1 MQYIRPQDESYIM
14 KKYFIREEYHGLVH
28 KRNRFI
34 RNDALFSPE
43 TGDCADQIYAL
54 IEKTDED
61 NKHFPHAI
69 RKSLAFEV
77 VLKNT
82 RIRVDERDPFP
93 AIHMIDRPLDKTL
106 IAKWRREVFEQ
117 ILPEVGKK
125 RAHFE
130 ASGIATMW
138 PDYDHSVPVWERI
151 FSLGFAGLLAE
162 SERVRY
168 EKERNAEED
177 AFFESIRITYEAL
190 LMFVRRLLDL
200 SEKTAGCE
208 KMARALAQLSVGAPQ
223 TFYEALLISYIYFMI
238 SEHIQGLQVRSLS
251 NFDRLYL
258 PFYEKDLARGV
269 CEEEIRTDLAYF
281 FLQFTAIGN
290 YWNQPVYLG
299 GEKADGTTEINAMSY
314 LFLDVYDRME
324 IYNPKIQ
331 IKVAESTPMAFLDK
345 ALDMIRRG
353 HNCIVFV
360 CDATMRKALMKRGA
374 TEEQARLCHVTGCYE
389 YSLQGSFGSGMNYVN
404 LLKPLEYTLHE
415 GRDGVSGEFCG
426 RNSPSLA
433 AYDTF
438 DALYAEYKKNLLYVI
453 DNIIEIVNA
462 YEAYHEYVNPQ
473 PMLSAT
479 FPTCLAKG
487 KDAMKGGASENGT
500 QMNFGFLADIADSLA
515 MIKKYVYDEKKI
527 SLQALV
533 EMMDKDFEGNEKMR
547 LRLLHDPDKYGNNRE
562 LPDFFASD
570 IASFCSQNVSGRK
583 NTEVRG
589 GIWSCGFHVA
599 RMSYTQAP
607 MTASSP
613 NGRRKGEELAKNA
626 SASMGQSRS
635 GATAAIL
642 SVTKLDASSF
652 CGDAALD
659 FALHPSAVQGED
671 GLAAMRG
678 LLLTFMR
685 RGGHAIHMNVFS
697 AEKLRDAQKDPE
709 KYRDLQIRVCGWNVL
724 FNNITKEEQDGFI
737 RQAEALV

>member
-1 MQYIRPQDESYIM
+1 MQYIRPQDEKYIM
-14 KKYFIREEYHGLVH
+14 KKYYDRESFIGLVH
-28 KRNRFI
+28 QRNRFV
-34 RNDALFSPE
+34 RNDAYFSPE
-43 TGDCADQIYAL
+43 TGKSGEEIYAL
-54 IEKTDED
+54 IEKTDAENAD
-61 NKHFPHAI
+61 LPHAI

-82 RIRVDERDPFP
+82 RIRVDARDPFP
-93 AIHMIDRPLDKTL
+93 AICMIDRPLDKTVT
-106 IAKWRREVFEQ
+106 AKWRKEVFEE
-117 ILPEVGKK
+117 IIPEVGKK

-130 ASGIATMW
+130 SRGIATMW

-162 SERVRY
+162 SERIRR
-168 EKERNAEED
+168 EKERTAEED
-177 AFFESIRITYEAL
+177 AFFESVRITYEAL
-190 LMFVRRLLDL
+190 LMLVHRLLDL
-200 SEKTAGCE
+200 AEKTEGCE
-208 KMARALAQLSVGAPQ
+208 KMAKALKTISIGAPD
-223 TFYEALLISYIYFMI
+223 TFYEALLISYIYFMV

-251 NFDRLYL
+251 NFDRLYQS
-258 PFYEKDLARGV
+258 FYEKDMERGV
-269 CEEEIRTDLAYF
+269 SEEEIRTDLAYF

-299 GEKADGTTEINAMSY
+299 GEKADGTTEINEMSY
-314 LFLDVYDRME
+314 LFLDVYDKMG

-331 IKVAESTPMAFLDK
+331 IKVAESTPKPFLEK

-360 CDATMRKALMKRGA
+360 CDATMRKALVKRGA

-389 YSLQGSFGSGMNYVN
+389 YSVQGSFGSGMNCVN

-415 GRDGVSGEFCG
+415 GKDGVTDEFCG
-426 RNSPSLA
+426 RKSPSLS
-433 AYDTF
+433 AYETF

-479 FPTCLAKG
+479 FPTCLEKG
-487 KDAMKGGASENGT
+487 KDAMKGGALENGT
-500 QMNFGFLADIADSLA
+500 QMNFGFLADVADSLA
-515 MIKKYVYDEKKI
+515 MIKKYVYDKKEI
-527 SLQALV
+527 SLEALV
-533 EMMDKDFEGNEKMR
+533 EMLNKDFEDDEKMR
-547 LRLLHDPDKYGNNRE
+547 LRLLRDPDKYGNNRD
-562 LPDFFASD
+562 LPDFFAKDISD
-570 IASFCSQNVSGRK
+570 FCTQNVSGRK

-642 SVTKLDASSF
+642 SATKIDASSF
-652 CGDAALD
+652 CGDACLD
-659 FALHPSAVQGED
+659 FALHPTAVQGED
-671 GLAAMRG
+671 GLAAMLG

-697 AEKLRDAQKDPE
+697 ADTLREAQKDPE

-737 RQAEALV
+737 RQAEALC